1 MKVVNFDQKVFD
13 SFLQK
18 NLEKF
23 LDENGNCLVVGIK
36 EGGIPIAKMVVKQLQ
51 KESSAKI
58 DFVSVTCQ
66 RPSTKRKKS
75 NQLIKITLQKSFKI
89 LPQSI
94 LNKLRVIEYK
104 YLLHK
109 AENNSREITFPD
121 NFDWKVYDK
130 ILVVDDAVDSGN
142 SLRSVL
148 EKIEQ
153 EIIIP
158 KTNIISL
165 TVVVT
170 NKQSVIVPDYYLYSD
185 ILIRFPWSL
194 DG

>member
-36 EGGIPIAKMVVKQLQ
+36 EGGIPVAKMVVKQLQ
-51 KESSAKI
+51 KESSSKI

-94 LNKLRVIEYK
+94 LNRLRVIEYK

-109 AENNSREITFPD
+109 AENNSREITFPI
-121 NFDWKVYDK
+121 NFDWKKYNK
-130 ILVVDDAVDSGN
+130 ILVIDDAVDSGY
-142 SLRSVL
+142 SLKNVL
-148 EKIEQ
+148 DKIEK
-153 EIIIP
+153 EINT
-158 KTNIISL
+158 KTSVISL

-170 NKQSVIVPDYYLYSD
+170 NKESVIVPDYYLYSD
-185 ILIRFPWSL
+185 VLIRFPWSL

>member
-94 LNKLRVIEYK
+94 LNRLRVIEYK

-109 AENNSREITFPD
+109 AENNSREIFRNKENKWILCDD
-121 NFDWKVYDK
+121 NVLKEIMSSLGFSYSFIYFYFFIINILK
-130 ILVVDDAVDSGN
+130 I
-142 SLRSVL
+142 
-148 EKIEQ
+148 KI
-153 EIIIP
+153 IF
-158 KTNIISL
+158 
-165 TVVVT
+165 
-170 NKQSVIVPDYYLYSD
+170 Y
-185 ILIRFPWSL
+185 
-194 DG
+194 

>member
-94 LNKLRVIEYK
+94 LNRLRVIEYK

-170 NKQSVIVPDYYLYSD
+170 NKESVIVPDYYLYSD

>member
-18 NLEKF
+18 SLEKF
-23 LDENGNCLVVGIK
+23 LGENGNCLVVGIK

-51 KESSAKI
+51 KESSTKI

-94 LNKLRVIEYK
+94 LNRLRVIEYK

-170 NKQSVIVPDYYLYSD
+170 NKESVIVPDYYLYSD
-185 ILIRFPWSL
+185 VLIRFPWSL

>member
-36 EGGIPIAKMVVKQLQ
+36 EGGIPVAKMVVKQLQ
-51 KESSAKI
+51 KESYSKI

-109 AENNSREITFPD
+109 AENNSREITFPI
-121 NFDWKVYDK
+121 NFDWKKYNK
-130 ILVVDDAVDSGN
+130 ILVIDDAVDSGY
-142 SLRSVL
+142 SLKNVL
-148 EKIEQ
+148 DKIEK
-153 EIIIP
+153 EINT
-158 KTNIISL
+158 KTSVISL

-170 NKQSVIVPDYYLYSD
+170 NKESVIVPDYYLYSD
-185 ILIRFPWSL
+185 VLIRFPWSL

>member
-94 LNKLRVIEYK
+94 LNRLRIIEYK

>member
-75 NQLIKITLQKSFKI
+75 NQVIKITLQKSFKI

-94 LNKLRVIEYK
+94 LNRLRVIEYK

-170 NKQSVIVPDYYLYSD
+170 NKESVIVPDYYLYSD
-185 ILIRFPWSL
+185 VLIRFPWSL

>member
-170 NKQSVIVPDYYLYSD
+170 NKESVIVPDYYLYSD